1 MGGNQEWRRCKK
13 TETKSSIRGANAIRR
28 ERAHPKTPIPIH
40 ASNNPKPLII
50 EKKTHKNDNPKP
62 SSRQQQID
70 PTLNLGMLDIKPGRD
85 DARFVQSAV
94 ELDDDFA
101 GAVVVDDFEFTYV
114 AWRGRVSMC
123 VV

>member
-1 MGGNQEWRRCKK
+1 MQIKNRDDATK
-13 TETKSSIRGANAIRR
+13 TEPQ
-28 ERAHPKTPIPIH
+28 ERAHV
-40 ASNNPKPLII
+40 SNNPKPLII

-62 SSRQQQID
+62 SSRQQQVD
-70 PTLNLGMLDIKPGRD
+70 PTLNLVMLDVKPGRD

-101 GAVVVDDFEFTYV
+101 GAVVVDDFKFAYV
-114 AWRGRVSMC
+114 ACRERVSRCSAC

>member
-1 MGGNQEWRRCKK
+1 MQSRMGLMQKRRQYAPSGYTRSGPTSNAYPTTKK
-13 TETKSSIRGANAIRR
+13 E
-28 ERAHPKTPIPIH
+28 
-40 ASNNPKPLII
+40 
-50 EKKTHKNDNPKP
+50 THKNDNPKP

-70 PTLNLGMLDIKPGRD
+70 PTLNLGVLDVKPGGD

-114 AWRGRVSMC
+114 AWRRGGLVG
-123 VV
+123 VL

>member
-1 MGGNQEWRRCKK
+1 VRGDRSKEEVKGCKSRMGLMQKRRQFNP
-13 TETKSSIRGANAIRR
+13 IRVHASPRPS
-28 ERAHPKTPIPIH
+28 HPK
-40 ASNNPKPLII
+40 
-50 EKKTHKNDNPKP
+50 KKTHKNDNPKP

-70 PTLNLGMLDIKPGRD
+70 PTLNLGVLDVKPGGD

-114 AWRGRVSMC
+114 AWRRGGLVG
-123 VV
+123 VL

>member
-1 MGGNQEWRRCKK
+1 MQIKSGDKCKDGDKMERERPIPNTILIPIAGSHNQNLHKK
-13 TETKSSIRGANAIRR
+13 TT
-28 ERAHPKTPIPIH
+28 
-40 ASNNPKPLII
+40 
-50 EKKTHKNDNPKP
+50 KKTHKNDNPKP

-70 PTLNLGMLDIKPGRD
+70 PTLNLGMLDVEPGRD

-114 AWRGRVSMC
+114 AWRGGREGVSRC